1 MPITSTADV
10 AAAYAAGR
18 AHTQRFFKNAG
29 SAGDNRWHDWA
40 YASGQPAYD
49 ARIGEALAFRPID
62 ATRNDA
68 IFFPPIAAGQTRH
81 LTELSVFCGATGT
94 DLLSQSFELYDLLG
108 VYPLIDGGATEAQ
121 VMTNAAG
128 LPRYGDGVGVRAV
141 LVNHVAPATNGSVP
155 IVISY
160 VDSEDVARDL
170 TVYSTTDGL
179 GTIAVTIRS
188 SGGGN
193 QGLLYLPT
201 EGAGVKSITSV
212 TFGGDAGGFW
222 CVYLVKPISRID
234 WQGGVAAEQRTV
246 FSVKN
251 FATHNA
257 FDFPQIHDGAAL
269 GFFVLRTGAIP
280 RSVSIFGTASF
291 VWG

>member
-10 AAAYAAGR
+10 AAAYSEGR
-18 AHTQRFFKNAG
+18 AHTQRFLKNTGA
-29 SAGDNRWHDWA
+29 AGDGRWHDWS
-40 YASGQPAYD
+40 YTSGQPAYD

-81 LTELSVFCGATGT
+81 LTELSVFCGANAAAM
-94 DLLSQSFELYDLLG
+94 LNQSFELYDLLG
-108 VYPLIDGGATEAQ
+108 IYPLIDGGSAEEQ
-121 VMTNAAG
+121 VMGNAAT

-141 LVNHVAPATNGSVP
+141 LVNHVAPVTNAAVP

-160 VDSEDVARDL
+160 VGADDVTRNV
-170 TVYSTTDGL
+170 TVYSTLDGI
-179 GTIAVTIRS
+179 GTASVTMRTT
-188 SGGGN
+188 GAGA
-193 QGLLYLPT
+193 QGMLYLPT
-201 EGAGVKSITSV
+201 EGGGVKSISSV
-212 TFGGDAGGFW
+212 TFASDAGGFW
-222 CVYLVKPISRID
+222 CIYLVKPIARID
-234 WQGGVAAEQRTV
+234 WQGGSAGALTTV

-257 FDFPQIHDGAAL
+257 FDFPQIHDGAHL
-269 GFFVLRTGAIP
+269 GFFVLREGNSRA
-280 RSVSIFGTASF
+280 VSIFGTASF

>member
-18 AHTQRFFKNAG
+18 AHTQRFFKNLGAG
-29 SAGDNRWHDWA
+29 GDGRWHDWS

-49 ARIGEALAFRPID
+49 ARIGEALTFRPLD

-68 IFFPPIAAGQTRH
+68 IFFPSIAAGQTRH
-81 LTELSVFCGATGT
+81 LTELSVFCGANGA
-94 DLLSQSFELYDLLG
+94 DLLNQSFELYDLLG
-108 VYPLIDGGATEAQ
+108 VYPLIDGGSTVEQ
-121 VMTNAAG
+121 VMGNSAS

-141 LVNHVAPATNGSVP
+141 LVNHVAPATTAAVP

-160 VDSEDVARDL
+160 VDADDVARDV
-170 TVYSTTDGL
+170 TVYSTFDGL
-179 GTIAVTIRS
+179 GTVAVTVRP
-188 SGGGN
+188 SGNIAGGM
-193 QGLLYLPT
+193 LYLPT
-201 EGAGVKSITSV
+201 EGGGVKSITSV

-222 CVYLVKPISRID
+222 CVYLVKPIARID
-234 WQGGVAAEQRTV
+234 WQGGVTSQTATV

-269 GFFVLRTGAIP
+269 GFFVLRNGGS
-280 RSVSIFGTASF
+280 RSVSIFGNASF

>member
-10 AAAYAAGR
+10 AAAYADGR
-18 AHTQRFFKNAG
+18 SHTQRFLKNLG
-29 SAGDNRWHDWA
+29 SSGDNRWHDWS
-40 YASGQPAYD
+40 YTSGQPAYD

-81 LTELSVFCGATGT
+81 LTELSVFCGANGG
-94 DLLSQSFELYDLLG
+94 DLLNQSFELYDLLG
-108 VYPLIDGGATEAQ
+108 VYPLIDGGSTVEQA
-121 VMTNAAG
+121 MGNAAG

-141 LVNHVAPATNGSVP
+141 LVNHVAPATTSAVP
-155 IVISY
+155 IVVSY
-160 VDSEDVARDL
+160 VDSDDVARDT
-170 TVYSTTDGL
+170 TVYSTNDGL

-188 SGGGN
+188 SGSGT

-201 EGAGVKSITSV
+201 EGGGVKSITSV

-222 CVYLVKPISRID
+222 CIYLVKPIARID
-234 WQGGVAAEQRTV
+234 WQGGVVGQTATV

-257 FDFPQIHDGAAL
+257 FDFPRIYDGAAL
-269 GFFVLRTGAIP
+269 GFFVLRNGGT